1 MSGAPSRAPSEPE
14 SMPNNRKSTGTGPPR
29 ERSARPDRATPT
41 DGVDGSQREVVGA
54 STHRPTP
61 PTPQDGQE
69 AGRKPDQHPGAPVH
83 PGVPLAPPGI
93 VPESDVRL
101 HTPAAAVP
109 LPEHGLVNEGL
120 GELPWAYG
128 DGRLVS
134 LVRDPTTLFVYWDF
148 SPQQIDQA
156 FAGLGPA
163 KAVIR
168 LWNTRSTNGEL
179 VRESEVH
186 LDARGW
192 YVRDLA
198 AGMELRAELWAV
210 GERGSRLMRAG
221 RPIRLPPAQ
230 PSDQLETFY
239 LKVTLDQPIA
249 GGIPSGRPL
258 NYGGSAPAGWERRL
272 QPRSFSGSSFGGPF
286 GSSPGGKLPWSMTHL
301 MVPDPGDDE

>member
-1 MSGAPSRAPSEPE
+1 
-14 SMPNNRKSTGTGPPR
+14 MPNNPKSTGTGPPR
-29 ERSARPDRATPT
+29 EGSARPDRMKPSE
-41 DGVDGSQREVVGA
+41 GVDGAPSNPARATPRQTVV
-54 STHRPTP
+54 
-61 PTPQDGQE
+61 TPQGGQD
-69 AGRKPDQHPGAPVH
+69 ASRTQDQHLGAPVH

-109 LPEHGLVNEGL
+109 LPEHGLINEGL

-163 KAVIR
+163 KAVVR
-168 LWNTRSTNGEL
+168 LWNSRNSNGEM
-179 VRESEVH
+179 VREAEVH

-192 YVRDLA
+192 YVRELPS
-198 AGMELRAELWAV
+198 GMELRAELWAV

-221 RPIRLPPAQ
+221 RPIRLPPGQ
-230 PSDQLETFY
+230 PSEQLEAFY
-239 LKVTLDQPIA
+239 LKVTLDQSIA
-249 GGIPSGRPL
+249 GGIPAGRPL

-272 QPRSFSGSSFGGPF
+272 QPRAFSGASFGGPF

-301 MVPDPGDDE
+301 IAPDLGGDE

>member
-1 MSGAPSRAPSEPE
+1 MSGPKQGSSNPSP
-14 SMPNNRKSTGTGPPR
+14 MPDNPKSTGTGPPR
-29 ERSARPDRATPT
+29 ERSAQSDRSQPT
-41 DGVDGSQREVVGA
+41 DGGEGSRREVVRS
-54 STHRPTP
+54 STPKP
-61 PTPQDGQE
+61 AVVKPKDAQE
-69 AGRKPDQHPGAPVH
+69 MGRTPDQHPGAPMH

-101 HTPAAAVP
+101 HTPAAAMP
-109 LPEHGLVNEGL
+109 PPEHGLINEGL

-163 KAVIR
+163 KAVVR
-168 LWNTRSTNGEL
+168 LWNARNSHGEL
-179 VRESEVH
+179 VRDSEVH

-192 YVRDLA
+192 YVRDLP

-239 LKVTLDQPIA
+239 LKVTLDQSIA
-249 GGIPSGRPL
+249 GGIPAGRPL
-258 NYGGSAPAGWERRL
+258 NYGGAAPAGWERRL
-272 QPRSFSGSSFGGPF
+272 QPRAFSGSSFGGPF

-301 MVPDPGDDE
+301 LPPDLGGDE